1 MKKLIMSIIALAFMA
16 SCTDD
21 VIQSDFSEKG
31 LVVKPKISVTFDSL
45 LCDQSDATRASINIT
60 GNGKMFSTVL
70 NPDNDDMYGITDTEG
85 TINIPASVTGK
96 GENQTLDLD
105 IIDDGLSVGKKYIL
119 YYPYNDSFLKRTSV
133 LLHGA

>member
-1 MKKLIMSIIALAFMA
+1 MSIIALAFMS
-16 SCTDD
+16 SCTNDD
-21 VIQSDFSEKG
+21 ILSNFSKNG
-31 LVVKPKISVTFDSL
+31 LKVKPKIAVTFDSL
-45 LCDQSDATRASINIT
+45 LCDQSDETRASINIK
-60 GNGKMFSTVL
+60 GNETMFSTVL